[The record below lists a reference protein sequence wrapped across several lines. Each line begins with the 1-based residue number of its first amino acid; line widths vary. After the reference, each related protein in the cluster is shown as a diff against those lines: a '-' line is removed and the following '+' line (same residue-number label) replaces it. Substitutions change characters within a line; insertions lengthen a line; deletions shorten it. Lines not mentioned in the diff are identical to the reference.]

1 MSRALPRQPLPD
13 RAKRGQTPFGA
24 RPGSLAVAVAAVALA
39 AACAGGGAASA
50 PSHTRTVRPPASF
63 AGAGPVVV
71 RYLRRREPGVR
82 LAHVRLHLTTLDSSA
97 RSETVLATVSA
108 RLGRRPGTTWVDL
121 GQRALVL
128 RRSGGRVRVAA
139 DLTRG
144 GTYSLLQD
152 GVAGMP
158 PHSRFTTGRRVVV
171 VSAPGVPV
179 AEAAEVAAV
188 ADRALPGLL
197 ARYRLPGPPALPPVI
212 FMTRSW
218 AGASLVAGVPMPHES
233 VGAEY
238 QGLVYLK
245 TSVWE
250 KTPPVERDS
259 VLVHELTHVAS
270 ARLVAG
276 CPLSLVEGVA
286 RYEEQ
291 QYVRAAGLGWPY
303 RYLAAAYQRGYPSLA
318 RWRWTFGHW
327 MLRRAAPTWL
337 AYEDGAAI
345 VRAVLGDGGDAGL
358 HRLAAAFRRDG
369 VAGRFSAAQVN
380 RAFRAAVGRSFA
392 AVAAQ
397 ARAETIA
404 AALG

>member
-1 MSRALPRQPLPD
+1 M
-13 RAKRGQTPFGA
+13 
-24 RPGSLAVAVAAVALA
+24 VVLA
-39 AACAGGGAASA
+39 AACAGGGGASSA
-50 PSHTRTVRPPASF
+50 PAMHPTKLRVAPFAFARPA
-63 AGAGPVVV
+63 VV
-71 RYLRRREPGVR
+71 RYVRRSEPGVR
-82 LAHVRLHLTTLDSSA
+82 LAAVRVHLTRLKSSP

-108 RLGRRPGTTWVDL
+108 RLGRGPGTTWVDL

-128 RRSGGRVRVAA
+128 RRAGDRVRVAA
-139 DLTRG
+139 DLTHG
-144 GTYSLLQD
+144 GRYSLLQD

-171 VSAPGVPV
+171 VSAPGVPG
-179 AEAAEVAAV
+179 ADAAEVVAV

-197 ARYRLPGPPALPPVI
+197 ARYRVPAGSPVLPPVI
-212 FMTRSW
+212 FMTGSW
-218 AGASLVAGVPMPHES
+218 KRASRVAGVPMPHEA

-245 TSVWE
+245 TSAWAQ
-250 KTPPVERDS
+250 TPAVQRES

-270 ARLVAG
+270 APLVAG
-276 CPLSLVEGVA
+276 GPLSLVEGVA

-291 QYVRAAGLGWPY
+291 QYALAAGLGWPF
-303 RYLAAAYQRGYPSLA
+303 RYLAAAYERGYPSLA

-327 MLRRAAPTWL
+327 MLRGAAPTWL

-345 VRAVLGDGGDAGL
+345 VRAVLRDGGGAGL
-358 HRLAAAFRRDG
+358 RRLAAALRRDG
-369 VAGRFSAAQVN
+369 VAGRFTSRQLN

-404 AALG
+404 AAG